1 MGPPARPVRH
11 QNKAG
16 SAVTV
21 ITEDQAR
28 ANELDALMSYR
39 DGYKN
44 MFRVALALVLVII
57 ALVVAVYYRVSVVI
71 PHDRYY
77 AETASGQRMQ
87 MTALPEPYINNP
99 LLLDWAAMAATE
111 ILNFGFNDI
120 DERFAQSRRYFSPE
134 GWESFRASFAK
145 SEVLRDVRAYQQVI
159 TAIPRT
165 PPSILAQGKNA
176 GKDGWLIEV
185 PIIMTVRV
193 AGAERMMRSS
203 VRMFVVRLPT
213 SVNPAGLGIFTW
225 VVG

>member
-1 MGPPARPVRH
+1 M
-11 QNKAG
+11 
-16 SAVTV
+16 
-21 ITEDQAR
+21 TEDQVR
-28 ANELDALMSYR
+28 AEELDALMSYR

-44 MFRVALALVLVII
+44 MFRVAIVLVLVIV

-71 PHDRYY
+71 PQDRYY

-87 MTALPEPYINNP
+87 MTALREPYINNP
-99 LLLDWAAMAATE
+99 LLLDWAATAATE
-111 ILNFGFNDI
+111 ILNFGFNDVE
-120 DERFAQSRRYFSPE
+120 ERFAQSRRYFSPE
-134 GWESFRASFAK
+134 GWESFRVSFGQ
-145 SEVLRDVRAYQQVI
+145 SEVLKNVRNYQQVI

-185 PIIMTVRV
+185 PIVMTVRV
-193 AGAERMMRSS
+193 PGAERMVRTS

-225 VVG
+225 IVG